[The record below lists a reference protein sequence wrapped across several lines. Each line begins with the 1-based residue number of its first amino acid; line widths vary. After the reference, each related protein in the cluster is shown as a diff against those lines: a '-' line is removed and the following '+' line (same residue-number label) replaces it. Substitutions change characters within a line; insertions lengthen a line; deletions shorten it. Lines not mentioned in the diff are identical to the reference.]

1 MDNPKNVL
9 SDICRY
15 PLVNYNFLLR
25 VDAVY
30 DLQCRKIG
38 SITQEK
44 EYEMIQEGGVNDY
57 VHMREK
63 PISKPFTFQ
72 VERYIGENFFDP
84 LPLGKRLEL
93 PVTLYVGRYL
103 PASKNPRWT
112 FTFQGCTVTNKT
124 YGELD
129 AERSGLMVETTTIA
143 YQQMELEQ
151 SERDP
156 IYSEGGMGSDFL

>member
-1 MDNPKNVL
+1 MGNPKNVT

-15 PLVNYNFLLR
+15 PLVNYNFMLR

-30 DLQCRKIG
+30 DLQCRKIS

-84 LPLGKRLEL
+84 LPLGKQLEL

-103 PASKNPRWT
+103 PASNDPKWT
-112 FTFQGCTVTNKT
+112 FTFKGCTVTNKT

-151 SERDP
+151 SEIDP
-156 IYSEGGMGSDFL
+156 IHNGGISSDFL

>member
-1 MDNPKNVL
+1 MEGMKNVR
-9 SDICRY
+9 SDSCQY
-15 PLVNYNFLLR
+15 PLVNYNFMLR

-30 DLQCRKIG
+30 DLQCRKIS

-84 LPLGKRLEL
+84 LPLGKQLEL
-93 PVTLYVGRYL
+93 PVTLYVGRHL
-103 PASKNPRWT
+103 QACKNPRWT
-112 FTFQGCTVTNKT
+112 FTFEGCTVTNKT
-124 YGELD
+124 YSELD

-143 YQQMELEQ
+143 YQQMKLEQ
-151 SERDP
+151 SETD
-156 IYSEGGMGSDFL
+156 SDHNAGGLGSDFL

>member
-15 PLVNYNFLLR
+15 PLVNYNFMLR

-30 DLQCRKIG
+30 DLQCRKIS

-84 LPLGKRLEL
+84 LPLGKQLEL

-103 PASKNPRWT
+103 PASNDPKWT
-112 FTFQGCTVTNKT
+112 FTFKGCTVTNKT
-124 YGELD
+124 YSELD

-151 SERDP
+151 SEIDP
-156 IYSEGGMGSDFL
+156 IHNGGVSSDFL